1 MDTYLAIASV
11 RVVRE
16 YSDKP
21 ITDEAV
27 HHILEAGRATGSSV
41 NKQEWKFY
49 VARDKARLGQLSETV
64 YAPGNVQ
71 NAQVAIGIVTTSG
84 NRFDIGRCA
93 QNMILA
99 AWDAGIG
106 SVPNGVRQLEEA
118 NRLLNIASG
127 EQLEA
132 ILSLG
137 YPARPYHPKA
147 DDVEGIL
154 QRINRKPLD
163 ELVVWVE

>member
-93 QNMILA
+93 QNMSSPPGTRA
-99 AWDAGIG
+99 SDPFPTGFASWRKQTGF
-106 SVPNGVRQLEEA
+106 STSPRA
-118 NRLLNIASG
+118 NS
-127 EQLEA
+127 
-132 ILSLG
+132 
-137 YPARPYHPKA
+137 
-147 DDVEGIL
+147 
-154 QRINRKPLD
+154 
-163 ELVVWVE
+163 